1 VVVPPVAHSSVVAVD
16 ATVSWLSEAT
26 IGVGATIDADMGL
39 RLEDAFV
46 VLQVGVVPL
55 LDYWVR

>member
-26 IGVGATIDADMGL
+26 IGATIDADMGL